1 MAGAGAGGAGAGVPG
16 GGAVGAGAG
25 APGGGAGGTGATVFR
40 GATVVDGTGA
50 ERYRAD
56 VRIAGGLITEIGD
69 RLTAPEA
76 VDADGLVLAPGFI
89 DMHAHSDLA
98 LLLEPDHPAKVTQG
112 VTCEVLG
119 QDGLSYAP
127 VDDTTL
133 PELRRQLAGWNGDPA
148 DLDWDWR
155 DAAGYLDRID
165 RTGVAVNACYLVPH
179 GTLRALVLGWADR
192 PPTPAEL
199 DRMRQVLARNLLD
212 GAVGMSS
219 GLSYTPGTYADTAE
233 LVELCTVV
241 AAYGGFHAPHQ
252 RSYGEG
258 ALEGYAEMVEISRR
272 SGCGLHLTH
281 ATMNFGVNRGR
292 AGELLN
298 LLDRALADGVDLT
311 LDSYPYLPGS
321 TTLAALLP
329 SWATEGGP
337 TATLAR
343 LADPAQCARIR
354 YEMEEKG
361 SDGCHGVV
369 TDWATVQ
376 ISGVRSAGL
385 APAVGRTVAEL
396 ALEERRTGTEV
407 FLDLL
412 RRDELGTTI
421 LQHVGHE
428 ENVRAI
434 MRHRAHTVGSDG
446 LLVGARPHPRAWG
459 TFARYLGHYS
469 RELGVLTLEETVARM
484 TGRPAARLGLHR
496 RGRIAPGHHA
506 DLVLFD
512 PERIRDSATFE
523 DPRRPAEGIED
534 VYVNG
539 VAVLRRGHTTG
550 ARPGRAL
557 RRTDRGTRAVDRGIR
572 PADRGVRAVGRGVRA
587 V

>member
-1 MAGAGAGGAGAGVPG
+1 MPEAARGE
-16 GGAVGAGAG
+16 
-25 APGGGAGGTGATVFR
+25 VFK

-56 VRIAGGLITEIGD
+56 VRIADGLIAEIDTG
-69 RLTAPEA
+69 LHGPST

-98 LLLEPDHPAKVTQG
+98 LLLEPEHPAKVTQG

-133 PELRRQLAGWNGDPA
+133 PALRRQLAGWNGDPA
-148 DLDWDWR
+148 DFDWDWR
-155 DAAGYLDRID
+155 DVAGYLDRID
-165 RTGVAVNACYLVPH
+165 RARPAVNACYLVPH
-179 GTLRALVLGWADR
+179 GSLRMLATGWQNRA
-192 PPTPAEL
+192 PTSAEL
-199 DRMRQVLARNLLD
+199 DRMRQELAKGLLD

-219 GLSYTPGTYADTAE
+219 GLSYTPGMYADTAE

-252 RSYGEG
+252 RSYGRG
-258 ALEGYAEMVEISRR
+258 ALEGYAEMVEIARR
-272 SGCGLHLTH
+272 SGCALHLTH
-281 ATMNFGVNRGR
+281 ATMNFGINRGR
-292 AGELLN
+292 AGELLE
-298 LLDRALADGVDLT
+298 LVDRALADGIDLT

-337 TATLAR
+337 GATLAR
-343 LADPAQCARIR
+343 LADPADRERIR
-354 YEMEEKG
+354 CAMEEQG

-369 TDWATVQ
+369 ADWTTIQ
-376 ISGVRSAGL
+376 ISGVRSERLAG
-385 APAVGRTVAEL
+385 AVGRTVAEL
-396 ALEERRTGTEV
+396 AAEQGRGGTET

-412 RRDELGTTI
+412 RLDELGTTV

-428 ENVRAI
+428 ENVRAV
-434 MRHRAHTVGSDG
+434 MRHPAHTVGSDG

-469 RELGVLTLEETVARM
+469 RELGVLTLEEAVARM
-484 TGRPAARLGLHR
+484 TGRPAARLGLDR
-496 RGRIAPGHHA
+496 RGRIAPGFHA
-506 DLVLFD
+506 DLVLLD
-512 PERIRDSATFE
+512 PGRVRDAATFE
-523 DPRRPAEGIED
+523 QPRLPAEGIEY

-539 VAVLRRGHTTG
+539 TAVVRQGRTTG

-557 RRTDRGTRAVDRGIR
+557 RRTDRGTLAR
-572 PADRGVRAVGRGVRA
+572 
-587 V
+587 

>member
-1 MAGAGAGGAGAGVPG
+1 MPG
-16 GGAVGAGAG
+16 ERAARG
-25 APGGGAGGTGATVFR
+25 GATVFR

-56 VRIAGGLITEIGD
+56 VRIADGLIVEIAETGESGEGGGTGGIGKGPG
-69 RLTAPEA
+69 TAEV

-98 LLLEPDHPAKVTQG
+98 LLREPEHPAKVTQG

-127 VDDTTL
+127 VDDATL
-133 PELRRQLAGWNGDPA
+133 PALRRQLAGWNGDP
-148 DLDWDWR
+148 DGFDWDWR
-155 DAAGYLDRID
+155 DVAGYLDRID
-165 RTGVAVNACYLVPH
+165 RSGVAVNACYLVPH
-179 GTLRALVLGWADR
+179 GTLRMLVMGWANR
-192 PPTPAEL
+192 PPTPGEL
-199 DRMRQVLARNLLD
+199 DRMRQVLAKSLLD

-219 GLSYTPGTYADTAE
+219 GLSYTPGMYADTAE

-258 ALEGYAEMVEISRR
+258 ALEGYAEMVEIARR
-272 SGCGLHLTH
+272 SGCALHLTH

-292 AGELLN
+292 AGELLE

-337 TATLAR
+337 AATLAR
-343 LADPAQCARIR
+343 LDDPAQCARIR
-354 YEMEEKG
+354 YEVEEKG

-369 TDWATVQ
+369 TDWATIQ
-376 ISGVRSAGL
+376 ISGVGSAPL
-385 APAVGRTVAEL
+385 AGTVGRTVAEL
-396 ALEERRTGTEV
+396 AVEERRTGTEV

-412 RRDELGTTI
+412 RRDGLATTI

-459 TFARYLGHYS
+459 TFPRYLGHYS
-469 RELGVLTLEETVARM
+469 RELGVLTLEETIARM
-484 TGRPAARLGLHR
+484 TGRPAARLGLDR

-506 DLVLFD
+506 DLVLLD
-512 PERIRDSATFE
+512 PGKVRDAATFE
-523 DPRRPAEGIED
+523 DPRLPAEGIEY

-539 VAVLRRGHTTG
+539 SAVVREGRTTG

-557 RRTDRGTRAVDRGIR
+557 RRTDRGTLAI
-572 PADRGVRAVGRGVRA
+572 
-587 V
+587 

>member
-1 MAGAGAGGAGAGVPG
+1 MTAGERTAAFP
-16 GGAVGAGAG
+16 
-25 APGGGAGGTGATVFR
+25 GATVFK

-50 ERYRAD
+50 DRYRAD
-56 VRIAGGLITEIGD
+56 VRIADGVITEIGAG
-69 RLTAPEA
+69 LGGGTV

-98 LLLEPDHPAKVTQG
+98 LLLEPEHPAKVTQG

-133 PELRRQLAGWNGDPA
+133 PALRRQLAGWNGDPA
-148 DLDWDWR
+148 GFDWDWR
-155 DAAGYLDRID
+155 DVGGYLDRID
-165 RTGVAVNACYLVPH
+165 RTRVAVNACYLVPH
-179 GTLRALVLGWADR
+179 GSLRMLAMGWDNR

-199 DRMRQVLARNLLD
+199 DRMRQVLAQGLLH

-219 GLSYTPGTYADTAE
+219 GLSYTPGMYADTAE
-233 LVELCTVV
+233 LAALCTVV

-252 RSYGEG
+252 RSYGKG
-258 ALEGYAEMVEISRR
+258 ALEGYAEMVEIARR
-272 SGCGLHLTH
+272 SGCALHLTH

-292 AGELLN
+292 AGEFLDLV
-298 LLDRALADGVDLT
+298 DRALADGVDLT

-329 SWATEGGP
+329 SWAAEGGP
-337 TATLAR
+337 GATLAR
-343 LADPAQCARIR
+343 LADPAACERIR
-354 YEMEEKG
+354 YAMERTG

-369 TDWATVQ
+369 ADWATVQ
-376 ISGVRSAGL
+376 ISGVRSADL
-385 APAVGRTVAEL
+385 APTVGRTVADL
-396 ALEERRTGTEV
+396 AAERGAGGTEV

-412 RRDELGTTI
+412 RRDELATTV

-428 ENVRAI
+428 ENVRAV
-434 MRHRAHTVGSDG
+434 MRHPAHTVGSDG

-459 TFARYLGHYS
+459 TFPRYLGHYG
-469 RELGVLTLEETVARM
+469 RELGVLTLEQAITRM
-484 TGRPAARLGLHR
+484 TGRPAARLGLDR

-506 DLVLFD
+506 DLVLLD
-512 PERIRDSATFE
+512 PERVRDTATFE
-523 DPRRPAEGIED
+523 QPRLPAEGIQY

-539 VAVLRRGHTTG
+539 TAVVRQGRTTG

-557 RRTDRGTRAVDRGIR
+557 RRTDRGTLAR
-572 PADRGVRAVGRGVRA
+572 
-587 V
+587 